1 MRNAE
6 YEGNRRS
13 EKQGTEMFITVW
25 KAKVIN
31 AIK

>member
-1 MRNAE
+1 MRNVE
-6 YEGNRRS
+6 YEWNRSS
-13 EKQGTEMFITVW
+13 EKHRTEMFITVW

>member
-6 YEGNRRS
+6 YEWNS
-13 EKQGTEMFITVW
+13 EKQRTEMFITVW

>member
-1 MRNAE
+1 MQNMNGTEAVKKKR
-6 YEGNRRS
+6 
-13 EKQGTEMFITVW
+13 TEMFITVW